1 MQVACRYLSASSF
14 TIVPDL
20 LRVVCYKDQNI
31 HFTCRPA
38 GILSEHE
45 FLHDLELM
53 RRNFK
58 GDRFCFGYILQG

>member
-1 MQVACRYLSASSF
+1 MQVACRYLSASSSTF
-14 TIVPDL
+14 VPDL

-45 FLHDLELM
+45 FLQHLELM

-58 GDRFCFGYILQG
+58 GDCFCFGYILQG